1 MDRIQWIRA
10 YTPTARIATINTGI
24 QPELILA
31 LALLDS
37 KSDFRIA
44 KDDTSVINEI
54 VKELK
59 TEKYR
64 DAGILEALTA
74 ESQAKIIVSV
84 DYNNDPLYYEL
95 LKSII
100 INIRKFIPPTTIAL

>member
-10 YTPTARIATINTGI
+10 YTPTVRIATINTGLN
-24 QPELILA
+24 PELILA

-37 KSDFRIA
+37 RADYRIS
-44 KDDTSVINEI
+44 KDDTQIINQL
-54 VKELK
+54 VKELQAD
-59 TEKYR
+59 KYK
-64 DAGILEALTA
+64 DAGMLEALTA
-74 ESQAKIIVSV
+74 EQQAKIVVAV
-84 DYNNDPLYYEL
+84 DYGNDPLYYEL

>member
-24 QPELILA
+24 YPELVLA

-37 KSDFRIA
+37 KADFRIG
-44 KDDTSVINEI
+44 KDDTKVINII
-54 VKELK
+54 VKEL
-59 TEKYR
+59 TSDKYR
-64 DAGILEALTA
+64 DSGMLEALTP
-74 ESQAKIIVSV
+74 ENQAKIIVAV
-84 DYNNDPLYYEL
+84 DYGSDPLYYEL

-100 INIRKFIPPTTIAL
+100 ENIRKFIPPTTIAL

>member
-24 QPELILA
+24 YPELVLA

-37 KSDFRIA
+37 KADFRIN
-44 KDDTSVINEI
+44 KDDTKVINEL

-59 TEKYR
+59 SERFK

-74 ESQAKIIVSV
+74 EQQANVIVAV
-84 DYNNDPLYYEL
+84 DYNSDPMYLEL

-100 INIRKFIPPTTIAL
+100 TNIRKFIPPTTIAL

>member
-24 QPELILA
+24 NPELILA

-37 KSDFRIA
+37 KADFRIN
-44 KDDTSVINEI
+44 KDDSNVIHQL
-54 VKELK
+54 VKELTAERYK
-59 TEKYR
+59 
-64 DAGILEALTA
+64 DAGILEALSA
-74 ESQAKIIVSV
+74 EQQAKIVVAV
-84 DYNNDPLYYEL
+84 DYNQDTMYYEL

>member
-24 QPELILA
+24 IPELVLA

-37 KSDFRIA
+37 KADFRIN
-44 KDDTSVINEI
+44 KDDTNVINEL
-54 VKELK
+54 VKELRS
-59 TEKYR
+59 EKYK

-74 ESQAKIIVSV
+74 EKQAAVIVSV

-100 INIRKFIPPTTIAL
+100 INIKKFIPPTTIAL

>member
-24 QPELILA
+24 NPELVLA

-37 KSDFRIA
+37 KADFRIG
-44 KDDTSVINEI
+44 KDDTKVIHTL
-54 VKELK
+54 VQELK
-59 TEKYR
+59 SEKYK

-74 ESQAKIIVSV
+74 EQQAKIIVAV
-84 DYNNDPLYYEL
+84 DYGNDPMYYEL

>member
-10 YTPTARIATINTGI
+10 YTPTARIATINTKI
-24 QPELILA
+24 NPELILA

-37 KSDFRIA
+37 KADFRIN
-44 KDDTSVINEI
+44 KDDTNVIHQL
-54 VKELK
+54 VKELTAERYK
-59 TEKYR
+59 
-64 DAGILEALTA
+64 DAGILEALSA
-74 ESQAKIIVSV
+74 EQQAKIVVAI
-84 DYNNDPLYYEL
+84 DYNNDPMYYEL

>member
-10 YTPTARIATINTGI
+10 YTPTARIAAINTGI

-59 TEKYR
+59 SDKYK

-74 ESQAKIIVSV
+74 ENQAKIIVSV

>member
-10 YTPTARIATINTGI
+10 YTPAARIATINTGI
-24 QPELILA
+24 SPELVLA

-37 KSDFRIA
+37 KADFRIN
-44 KDDTSVINEI
+44 KDDTTVIKTI
-54 VKELK
+54 VKELQA
-59 TEKYR
+59 EKYK

-74 ESQAKIIVSV
+74 EAQAKIIVSV
-84 DYNNDPLYYEL
+84 DYNNDPMYYEL

-100 INIRKFIPPTTIAL
+100 TNIRKFIPPTTIAL

>member
-24 QPELILA
+24 NPELVLA

-37 KSDFRIA
+37 KADFRIN
-44 KDDTSVINEI
+44 KDDTNVINEL
-54 VKELK
+54 VKDLK
-59 TEKYR
+59 SEKYR
-64 DAGILEALTA
+64 DAGILEALSA
-74 ESQAKIIVSV
+74 EQQAKIIVAV
-84 DYNNDPLYYEL
+84 DYNSDPMYYEL

>member
-1 MDRIQWIRA
+1 MDRIQWIKA
-10 YTPTARIATINTGI
+10 YTPCARIATINSGI
-24 QPELILA
+24 YPELVLA

-37 KSDFRIA
+37 KADFRIN
-44 KDDTSVINEI
+44 KDDTNVIHQL

-59 TEKYR
+59 SEKYR
-64 DAGILEALTA
+64 DAGMLEALSA
-74 ESQAKIIVSV
+74 EQQAKIIVSV
-84 DYNNDPLYYEL
+84 DYNTDPMYYEL